1 MRSDARWHV
10 PTAVQIPKNEQIL
23 STNRRTTMKIC
34 RKGLAAGPRTAAA
47 LLVAGAFATSAS
59 AQNAEAIDGVV
70 HDAEY
75 YVLKAQNGER
85 WAEEDVDLQ
94 SRLAELREKFGTPP
108 NLIHIMWDDTAYGD
122 LGMPGVQAVRGLD
135 TPNINAL
142 AEDGMMFARMYT
154 EVGCTPSRAAAV
166 TGRMAV
172 RSGMYN
178 IGMLQESHGLDA
190 EEVTLA
196 EVLGEAGYKT
206 AFYGKWHLGDIEE
219 SYPHNQGFDEALF
232 TGYNQILSLNTR
244 EAEQGNASIG
254 LFEDMLV
261 EDPYKL
267 DDTFIT
273 KDWVQVAEGT
283 KGGETLQWRDNSLET
298 YEMIDSEGLDRM
310 FAFMERSA
318 ESGEPFYVANWP
330 IMSSFLPIR
339 EKCTRAR
346 SLLQNGLQCT
356 VDPLIKAVQDKLEEL
371 GIAENT
377 LIVAM
382 ADNGPMSHNPP
393 PGTGFAETIFRGGKG
408 DFLEGG
414 VRVPAFAVWPGM
426 IEPGSLPGDMIHIT
440 DLFTTFA
447 SLGGAMDA
455 IPTDRVID
463 GLDQTSLL
471 LNGDTHSRR
480 DYTFTYAGPT
490 LGAVVKGDYKR
501 HMISPDPVGEASG
514 IPAAFYFLPSDPREV
529 QPMLTNLI
537 HLKRPFNRMV
547 LRHNLWKESYPDR
560 PEKHGIP
567 WTGIANASEALKKE
581 QNPQLVLKDLPF
593 DPLEYIEHLDELPF
607 DPNGDPSIGE

>member
-1 MRSDARWHV
+1 MRSSHRAR
-10 PTAVQIPKNEQIL
+10 
-23 STNRRTTMKIC
+23 
-34 RKGLAAGPRTAAA
+34 PRTIGTLSAAIIA
-47 LLVAGAFATSAS
+47 ACTAISGSAI
-59 AQNAEAIDGVV
+59 AQEGEIVF
-70 HDAEY
+70 DAEF
-75 YVLKAQNGER
+75 YVLQAQNGEA
-85 WAEEDVDLQ
+85 WAAEDVALEAK
-94 SRLAELREKFGTPP
+94 LAELEERFGRPP

-122 LGMPGVQAVRGLD
+122 LGMPGVQAVRGLT

-142 AEDGMMFARMYT
+142 AEDGMMFTRMYT
-154 EVGCTPSRAAAV
+154 EVGCTPSRAAAA

-190 EEVTLA
+190 AEVTMA
-196 EVLGEAGYKT
+196 EVLGDAGYAT

-244 EAEQGNASIG
+244 EAEQGNGSIG
-254 LFEDMLV
+254 LFEDMLI

-273 KDWVQVAEGT
+273 KDWVMAAEGT
-283 KGGETLQWRDNSLET
+283 KGGETLQWRDNGLEA
-298 YEMIDSEGLDRM
+298 YEEIDNEGLDRM
-310 FAFMERSA
+310 FAFMERAVEA
-318 ESGEPFYVANWP
+318 EQPFYVANWP
-330 IMSSFLPIR
+330 VMTSFLPIR

-346 SLLQNGLQCT
+346 SLLQAGLQCT
-356 VDPLIKAVQDKLEEL
+356 IDPMIADIRAKLEDL

-447 SLGGAMDA
+447 SLAGAMDN

-463 GLDQTSLL
+463 GLDQTALL
-471 LNGDTHSRR
+471 LNGDTHGRR
-480 DYTFTYAGPT
+480 DYSFTYAGPT

-514 IPAAFYFLPSDPREV
+514 IPAAFYFLPADPREV

-547 LRHNLWKESYPDR
+547 LRHNLWKERYPDR

-567 WTGIANASEALKKE
+567 WTGIANASEQLLRE
-581 QNPQLVLKDLPF
+581 QNPQLVLGDL
-593 DPLEYIEHLDELPF
+593 
-607 DPNGDPSIGE
+607 